1 MTIYSRSSVQNFHNW
16 RFGTRKNK
24 AIISQQN
31 DIDKIYFYAKDLSY
45 PSIKKKKKSAKMQE
59 QNTSMIQMHLLSLQI
74 LWMMFMR
81 MLMIT
86 IQNEKEKS

>member
-1 MTIYSRSSVQNFHNW
+1 
-16 RFGTRKNK
+16 
-24 AIISQQN
+24 
-31 DIDKIYFYAKDLSY
+31 
-45 PSIKKKKKSAKMQE
+45 MQE

-74 LWMMFMR
+74 LWMMFMG

>member
-1 MTIYSRSSVQNFHNW
+1 
-16 RFGTRKNK
+16 
-24 AIISQQN
+24 
-31 DIDKIYFYAKDLSY
+31 
-45 PSIKKKKKSAKMQE
+45 MQE
-59 QNTSMIQMHLLSLQI
+59 QNTSMIQMHLLSLQK